1 MSSELADFGKYISL
15 AYFYGRNASER
26 KKINLWHLLFSNK
39 RWANCPDGYFM
50 RGLYRGDGQRL
61 HHIEEGSCCRP
72 NNLPNRYL
80 DCYEKDV
87 EKTFDKKGWG
97 KCSNGYYMAGFYK
110 GTCDKVYC
118 IEKFRCCSMS
128 DDGCTMADWWSAFD
142 NKGSVECSSSTQ
154 YITGL
159 WRNKQANDD
168 KIYLLEEA
176 KCCPAPAP
184 NKHTPST
191 CQKANWWKILDG

>member
-1 MSSELADFGKYISL
+1 MAGTPASGKKLI
-15 AYFYGRNASER
+15 FD
-26 KKINLWHLLFSNK
+26 ILLFSNK

-128 DDGCTMADWWSAFD
+128 DDGCTMAGWWSAFD

-184 NKHTPST
+184 NKHAPST